1 VFRFA
6 IPCDGILVSTQ
17 KVIQEALQKPGFF
30 KEFLG
35 GQVFRGRKPIKR
47 YTCPQANLPNNK
59 ITKKDS
65 FLKSFLWYPHKK

>member
-1 VFRFA
+1 MGQFFA
-6 IPCDGILVSTQ
+6 LSGLRLW
-17 KVIQEALQKPGFF
+17 EALQKPGFF

-47 YTCPQANLPNNK
+47 YTCSQANLSNNK

-65 FLKSFLWYPHKK
+65 F

>member
-1 VFRFA
+1 VEN
-6 IPCDGILVSTQ
+6 PNIL
-17 KVIQEALQKPGFF
+17 KEALQKPGFF

-47 YTCPQANLPNNK
+47 YTCSQANLSNNK

-65 FLKSFLWYPHKK
+65 FLKSFLNQIRRQVEFD

>member
-1 VFRFA
+1 MVFIKISPIFR
-6 IPCDGILVSTQ
+6 
-17 KVIQEALQKPGFF
+17 EALQKPGFF

-47 YTCPQANLPNNK
+47 YKCSQANLSNNK

-65 FLKSFLWYPHKK
+65 FLKSFLSYDFSYRRNL